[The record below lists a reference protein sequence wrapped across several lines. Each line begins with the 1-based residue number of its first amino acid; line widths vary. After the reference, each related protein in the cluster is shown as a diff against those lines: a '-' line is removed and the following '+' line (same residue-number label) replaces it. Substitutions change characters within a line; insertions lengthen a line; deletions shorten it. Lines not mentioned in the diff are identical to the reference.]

1 MSDGLN
7 RRRQVGAD
15 PGGRRHD
22 RARGLGEDRP
32 QRPTARRAR
41 IDRLEAELEPLGR
54 WARLAI
60 RIDKPLAEGKQLFL
74 GSFVSVQIAG
84 VPFKQVFMVPDRAF
98 NNGRVFVVD
107 AEDRLAARQVEIVHR
122 SPGFAFVASGLSE
135 GDELVISRMRN
146 PLAGTKVKRT
156 DLADG
161 TPAEQASA
169 QGIKP

>member
-1 MSDGLN
+1 M
-7 RRRQVGAD
+7 
-15 PGGRRHD
+15 
-22 RARGLGEDRP
+22 
-32 QRPTARRAR
+32 
-41 IDRLEAELEPLGR
+41 
-54 WARLAI
+54 ARLAI
-60 RIDKPLAEGKQLFL
+60 RIDKPLAEEKQLFL
-74 GSFVSVQIAG
+74 EGFVSVQIAG

-169 QGIKP
+169 CKGSSHDRPKKIASGPIAWMARNAVVANLLMGFMLIAGALSAAASSRIFRR